1 MKCSAMRTMHMPMPR
16 TPGDSTQFRPC
27 MLRTAEN
34 LVVSLFSNFKTNQEK
49 ERKTDFLHSVFTS
62 PMRLH
67 IWIISHLNY
76 AFELH
81 FWTTHLNYT
90 LELHFWLTHLT
101 YAFELHFFEL
111 SIWTTHWNCTF
122 DWHIWPTHLTYAF
135 ELHFLKDTFDLLIW
149 TVHLNRTFQ
158 LQICLLHFF
167 QDNVLS

>member
-27 MLRTAEN
+27 MPRTAEN
-34 LVVSLFSNFKTNQEK
+34 LLISLFSNFKTNQEK
-49 ERKTDFLHSVFTS
+49 ERETDFLHSVFTS

-67 IWIISHLNY
+67 IEIISHLNY

-101 YAFELHFFEL
+101 YAFELHFWTKHLNYTLEL
-111 SIWTTHWNCTF
+111 HFWL
-122 DWHIWPTHLTYAF
+122 THLTYAF
-135 ELHFLKDTFDLLIW
+135 DLCIW
-149 TVHLNRTFQ
+149 TAFFERHIWLTHLDCAFESHISITNLFITF
-158 LQICLLHFF
+158 LPR
-167 QDNVLS
+167 

>member
-1 MKCSAMRTMHMPMPR
+1 MSEMKCSAMRTMHVPMPR

-67 IWIISHLNY
+67 IEIISHLNY

-81 FWTTHLNYT
+81 F
-90 LELHFWLTHLT
+90 
-101 YAFELHFFEL
+101 
-111 SIWTTHWNCTF
+111 
-122 DWHIWPTHLTYAF
+122 
-135 ELHFLKDTFDLLIW
+135 
-149 TVHLNRTFQ
+149 
-158 LQICLLHFF
+158 
-167 QDNVLS
+167 